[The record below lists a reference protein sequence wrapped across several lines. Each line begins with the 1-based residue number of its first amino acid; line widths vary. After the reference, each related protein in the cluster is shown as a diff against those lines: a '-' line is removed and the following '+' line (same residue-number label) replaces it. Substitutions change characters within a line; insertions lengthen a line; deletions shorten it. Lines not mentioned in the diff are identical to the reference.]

1 MEKNKTMFKRITAAA
16 LLALLATTSV
26 FAAPTSKTPSKFVS
40 VSVTSVSSTA
50 TLASAQASAPASV
63 QIRNDGAVTIYAD
76 FDITA
81 VAAASTTIPIA
92 PCESAVVTFNANRP
106 LTATLI
112 SSSGTSTAR
121 VLGVYQ
127 STAAPKPTVDRQ
139 VVYDVIPNCSTA
151 AVGLSTVNGA
161 SFVPYV
167 DSELITLATGALV
180 TDSSANLLHASSLI
194 DAVVCRQ
201 TTAITTSTNWG
212 ISDPTTANRF
222 AAAVS
227 IATTTLVGFD
237 QNLPTAASRAASAIQ
252 DSAAKLRITVT
263 VSNPGA
269 GIVRCTVFGRT
280 ATVPAS

>member
-1 MEKNKTMFKRITAAA
+1 MEKTNNMFKKITAAVLA
-16 LLALLATTSV
+16 VLLAAPTVFAAASIPSKFIAVSASSVNASATLATTAANAPGSV
-26 FAAPTSKTPSKFVS
+26 I
-40 VSVTSVSSTA
+40 
-50 TLASAQASAPASV
+50 
-63 QIRNDGAVTIYAD
+63 IRNDGAVTVYVD
-76 FDITA
+76 FDKAA
-81 VAAASTTIPIA
+81 VAAASTTVPVG
-92 PCESAVVTFNANRP
+92 PCEVATVSFNGNRP
-106 LTATLI
+106 LTAQMIT
-112 SSSGTSTAR
+112 SSGTSSVR
-121 VLGVYQ
+121 VLAVLERPVPPAKF
-127 STAAPKPTVDRQ
+127 SADKIVS
-139 VVYDVIPNCSTA
+139 YDAIPNCSTSL
-151 AVGLSTVNGA
+151 VGLSTVNGA

-167 DSELITLATGALV
+167 DSEQITLNTGGLT
-180 TDSSANLLHASSLI
+180 TDSSANLLHANSMI

-263 VSNPGA
+263 ASNPGA
-269 GIVRCTVFGRT
+269 GVVRCTVFGRT